1 MGSSAIARHAGSPGH
16 GAPGVDVRRIDV
28 AADELPRGA
37 FDFVHTRHV
46 LIHLPSRDEVLA
58 RLADALRPGGV
69 LLRARE
75 GHGVGTAP
83 GTSRVTA
90 TTGSD
95 GILRGRLN
103 DAAHYIE
110 LAP

>member
-1 MGSSAIARHAGSPGH
+1 MSAIQRAAASRDRGRRTRSSAAMSASSSAMP
-16 GAPGVDVRRIDV
+16 
-28 AADELPRGA
+28 AAA
-37 FDFVHTRHV
+37 V
-46 LIHLPSRDEVLA
+46 LCSRCVSDEVLA

-95 GILRGRLN
+95 GSLRGRLN